1 MQVDADSLGSYLRR
15 ERERREMS
23 LQDISAATKIQLKFL
38 EALEHDDY
46 DQLPPAPF
54 VVGFLR
60 AYAQCLSLEPEEIIA
75 TYHTRHNSSAVIEG
89 RTPLVAYQVGRPTRS
104 RAVGV
109 SLCVVAVAI
118 IVGGAWQFLVRQTPK
133 DTVRPMPSVVRE
145 STPGRTDTI
154 TEPPPVASR
163 VAPARPVESA
173 LPASQA
179 PVAAVPEGKQEQR
192 AGTSTPPAPATP
204 DSSQAA
210 AVQRPP
216 AEPLVHPLTLEAVA
230 LGDTWLRVEI
240 DGGKRQDVLLASGK
254 TVLWEARDRFVMTIG
269 NVRNTRLMLNGKELA
284 LPSARNNV
292 VRDFQVTRK
301 LLD

>member
-15 ERERREMS
+15 ERERRGMS

-75 TYHTRHNSSAVIEG
+75 TYHTRHNSSEAPEG
-89 RTPLVAYQVGRPTRS
+89 PTPLVAYQVGCPTRS

-109 SLCVVAVAI
+109 SLCVVAGAI
-118 IVGGAWQFLVRQTPK
+118 VVGLAWQFLIRQTPK
-133 DTVRPMPSVVRE
+133 GTARPVPSVVRE

-154 TEPPPVASR
+154 AEPPPVASR
-163 VAPARPVESA
+163 VAPARPVESV

-179 PVAAVPEGKQEQR
+179 PAAAVSEVKQEQR
-192 AGTSTPPAPATP
+192 AGTSTSPVPAAPESP
-204 DSSQAA
+204 QSV
-210 AVQRPP
+210 AVERPP
-216 AEPLVHPLTLEAVA
+216 AESLLHPLTLQAVA
-230 LGDTWLRVEI
+230 LGDTWLRIEI

-269 NVRNTRLMLNGKELA
+269 NVRNIRLMLNGKELS
-284 LPSARNNV
+284 LPSARHNV